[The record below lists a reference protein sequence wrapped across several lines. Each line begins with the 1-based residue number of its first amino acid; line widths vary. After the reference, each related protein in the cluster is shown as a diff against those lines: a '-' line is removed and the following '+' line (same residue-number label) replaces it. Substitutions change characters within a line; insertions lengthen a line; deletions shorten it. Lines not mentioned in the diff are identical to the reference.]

1 MSEKFVNWEYITN
14 SFFKWL
20 EQLAGNPFG
29 AVAMAIC
36 FVMVKWAFLYFMY
49 KKKVFLRV

>member
-1 MSEKFVNWEYITN
+1 MSGRFIDWQYSTN
-14 SFFKWL
+14 GFFKWL
-20 EQLAGNPFG
+20 GQLISNPYG
-29 AVAMAIC
+29 AVVMAIC